1 MPGMETLDDWLVAIH
16 IVCAVIWVGGSF
28 MTQIYA
34 IRTQS
39 HGPQAMAV
47 FSKDAEFIGQRT
59 FLPASLVLLA
69 TGIWLVSRDV
79 FTLDDWVVYGLVV
92 IGLSIVTGAGFLGPE
107 SGRLGKL
114 IEERGGEDAEVQ
126 QRIKRIFL
134 VSRIELVLLFSVVLV
149 MALKPGAG

>member
-16 IVCAVIWVGGSF
+16 ILSAVIWVGGSF
-28 MTQIYA
+28 ITQMYA

-59 FLPASLVLLA
+59 FLPASLILLA

-79 FTLDDWVVYGLVV
+79 FTLDDWVVYGLIV
-92 IGLSIVTGAGFLGPE
+92 IGISIITGAGFLGPE

-114 IEERGGEDAEVQ
+114 LDERGGEDAEVQ

-134 VSRIELVLLFSVVLV
+134 VSRIELVLLLSVVLV